1 LNPDQGR
8 IYYGDHD
15 ITNLKTHKLS
25 EKGISYLPQENNF
38 FDSMT
43 VEKHLRL
50 FDQNNGVSRK
60 EVYSYFPKLSDL
72 SGKKLKN
79 LSGGEQQ
86 MLALSR
92 IILEEPKIALLDEPT
107 AGLSPDVRKNIY
119 SVLEELKESGTTIL
133 MVEQNL
139 KPALDFV
146 DTSLMVRKGEI
157 EDNFSPNEPIEDL
170 KDIYFG

>member
-1 LNPDQGR
+1 
-8 IYYGDHD
+8 
-15 ITNLKTHKLS
+15 
-25 EKGISYLPQENNF
+25 
-38 FDSMT
+38 
-43 VEKHLRL
+43 
-50 FDQNNGVSRK
+50 
-60 EVYSYFPKLSDL
+60 
-72 SGKKLKN
+72 
-79 LSGGEQQ
+79 